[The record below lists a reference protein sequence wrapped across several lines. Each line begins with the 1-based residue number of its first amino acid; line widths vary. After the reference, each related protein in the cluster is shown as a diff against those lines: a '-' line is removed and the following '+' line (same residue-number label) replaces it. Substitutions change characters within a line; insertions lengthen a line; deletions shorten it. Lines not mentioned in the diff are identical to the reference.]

1 MQSLFAELATT
12 LRQEIDQYRRL
23 IAVVRKERG
32 RIVRGELAGLAELV
46 HKKETITRDLA
57 QLGASRLSILER
69 LARECGEEGSR
80 MTLARVVSMAPGEIA
95 EALQV
100 LLVEFRGAVGL
111 LMAAND
117 VNRTLL
123 DRSLDFVH
131 GSLALFRTVAT
142 SGPTYNAGGR
152 CEGDARPLAA
162 VNQTA

>member
-1 MQSLFAELATT
+1 LL
-12 LRQEIDQYRRL
+12 
-23 IAVVRKERG
+23 AVVRKERG

-46 HKKETITRDLA
+46 RKKEAITRDLA
-57 QLGASRLSILER
+57 QLGASRMSLLER
-69 LARECGEEGSR
+69 LAGECGETGSR
-80 MTLARVVSMAPGEIA
+80 MTLAQVASLAPGEVG
-95 EALQV
+95 ERLQAL
-100 LLVEFRGAVGL
+100 LIEFRGAVGL

-123 DRSLDFVH
+123 ERSLDFVH

-152 CEGDARPLAA
+152 CDGDARPLAA